1 MSQKVASARNEYR
14 CGIEINQ
21 NGRYTVR
28 IRASFGRKDWSL
40 PLFFLVSSFDA
51 AMKRL
56 EEALQLLQ
64 RHEERL
70 WFWGAERSDDPKV
83 AGEMLTEFGLHLDQR
98 REFPKRAAAVTVSP
112 ERPVPAFRMA
122 QARRLLA
129 ESVTSGRTAL
139 ASD

>member
-1 MSQKVASARNEYR
+1 MSQKNTSHRNEYR

-21 NGRYTVR
+21 NGKYTVR
-28 IRASFGRKDWSL
+28 IRACFGRKDWSL
-40 PLFFLVSSFDA
+40 PVYFLVSSFDT

-56 EEALQLLQ
+56 EEALQVLQ

-70 WFWGAERSDDPKV
+70 WFWSVERSDDRKL
-83 AGEMLTEFGLHLDQR
+83 AGEMLGEFGLHYDQR
-98 REFPKRAAAVTVSP
+98 REFPKRGAEIAVPP

-122 QARRLLA
+122 QARRTLA
-129 ESVTSGRTAL
+129 DSVTSGRTAL

>member
-1 MSQKVASARNEYR
+1 MSQKVASILNEYR

-21 NGRYTVR
+21 NGKYAVR

-40 PLFFLVSSFDA
+40 PLYFLVSSFDA

-64 RHEERL
+64 RDEERL
-70 WFWGAERSDDPKV
+70 RFWATERGDDPKL
-83 AGEMLTEFGLHLDQR
+83 AGEMLNEFGLHYDQR
-98 REFPKRAAAVTVSP
+98 RDFPRRAAAVSVLP
-112 ERPVPAFRMA
+112 ARPVPAFRMA
-122 QARRLLA
+122 QARRTLA
-129 ESVTSGRTAL
+129 DSVTSGRTAL

>member
-1 MSQKVASARNEYR
+1 MSQKTTTLRNEYR

-21 NGRYTVR
+21 NGKYAVR
-28 IRASFGRKDWSL
+28 IRAWFGRKDWSL
-40 PLFFLVSSFDA
+40 PVYFLVSSFDA

-64 RHEERL
+64 RNEEKL
-70 WFWGAERSDDPKV
+70 WFWSVDRSDDPKL
-83 AGEMLTEFGLHLDQR
+83 AGELLSEFGLHYDQR
-98 REFPKRAAAVTVSP
+98 REFPKRGAEVTVSP

-122 QARRLLA
+122 QARRTLA
-129 ESVTSGRTAL
+129 DSVTSGRTAL

>member
-21 NGRYTVR
+21 NGKYTVR
-28 IRASFGRKDWSL
+28 IRASFGRKGWSL
-40 PLFFLVSSFDA
+40 PIFFLVSSFDA

-70 WFWGAERSDDPKV
+70 WFWGAERSDDPKL
-83 AGEMLTEFGLHLDQR
+83 AGEMLTEFGLRYDQR
-98 REFPKRAAAVTVSP
+98 REFPKRAASVIVPP